1 MAIYKAKSSLIHEWP
16 TLHVYDRKTRTS
28 DVHGEYTEIDH
39 EDILHSDHTGGRAGR
54 TYHADSI
61 WSYALRHG
69 DCPQRLYER
78 ALEFGHSTYWINQ
91 NGTIISDRHE
101 PVREAVSIWPGQIVR
116 FQGRFFKIET
126 AANENLSLKECE

>member
-16 TLHVYDRKTRTS
+16 TLHVYARKTRTS
-28 DVHGEYTEIDH
+28 ETHGEYTEIDH
-39 EDILHSDHTGGRAGR
+39 EDILHSDHAGGRAGH

-78 ALEFGHSTYWINQ
+78 TLEFGHQTHWINQ
-91 NGTIISDRHE
+91 ELAIISDRHE
-101 PVREAVSIWPGQIVR
+101 PIQEAVSVWPGQIVR
-116 FQGRFFKIET
+116 FQGRFFRIRA
-126 AANENLSLKECE
+126 AANDNLALDACE